1 MFLTRYT
8 NCIMAD
14 ENGVQKKRR
23 RAHTRASKACTFCRQ
38 QKTRCLRSD
47 ESVAC
52 LRCLSLKLDCSLL
65 SETGRRNEFPILNVN
80 LNSNHN
86 SSINPV
92 TQLSSQPVT
101 RQSSLSYS
109 KLPSPQPSQY
119 QYEQSNSNH
128 IFPSLAST
136 LQNNPY
142 ERQPQ
147 FHPKYNDPVHHQF
160 FYNNPIPPTSTHR
173 LSQSFVS
180 SHSPSQNYQQNNCHS
195 TPTVNHMSSIND
207 AEFDPRSTKIDSIDS
222 TVKQILHLLR
232 SDNRMLTSISESDKD
247 ISSDEALLKLLPI
260 LSTPI
265 NNTNIPNQSLSF
277 SPISFLNLSTEI
289 SGTEQAISLPLC
301 IQQQLYPLHS
311 FRPIYQDIIT
321 TKILTFN
328 QAVQLV
334 DIFRDR
340 YGRWLSFPPL
350 ISTRKLIIRLRKRCP
365 LLLTLACLLS
375 LKYGDPLLKQKI
387 WYKLNKIV
395 CKEIHWLNST
405 YSGSLE
411 ELQCLVILGAYCIGL
426 SDLTTDEIEN
436 GNPIL
441 LLDGWHLSGVGLTLF
456 EKINHYG
463 FGDQMYGPEVESQW
477 KANNEEMK
485 EKVSSNLNVQNLY
498 NASGSGNKIVGRNTA
513 NDNDDDD
520 DVINRSGEGEY
531 EEQGSDVYDDENDD
545 DEDDEY
551 EDNEEF
557 NFLTLHRIW
566 NTLVLV
572 HLAYCLFYGRRSW
585 ISIERLKPVEV
596 SDISSATNFDFRII
610 GEIHIYLICYRFLFE
625 DEPYRLLRK
634 GINLWLERWQD
645 TFGQASN
652 QFVEID
658 YHFVEI
664 LVKIKSLK
672 LDPHAFFNMNFNN
685 LKELTELRKHALA
698 ILYLIDSVND
708 DSYFAFLSDQIHMMV
723 FYATDILISTM
734 SAINKLEKESHVS
747 PSETL
752 DNSQVNRDILNLIF
766 RFRTVATTKNDT
778 FYKYYSILERNYDSK
793 LREPAVL

>member
-1 MFLTRYT
+1 
-8 NCIMAD
+8 MAD

-86 SSINPV
+86 NSINPV

-485 EKVSSNLNVQNLY
+485 EKVSSNLN
-498 NASGSGNKIVGRNTA
+498 
-513 NDNDDDD
+513 
-520 DVINRSGEGEY
+520 
-531 EEQGSDVYDDENDD
+531 
-545 DEDDEY
+545 
-551 EDNEEF
+551 
-557 NFLTLHRIW
+557 
-566 NTLVLV
+566 
-572 HLAYCLFYGRRSW
+572 
-585 ISIERLKPVEV
+585 PVEV

-747 PSETL
+747 PSETV